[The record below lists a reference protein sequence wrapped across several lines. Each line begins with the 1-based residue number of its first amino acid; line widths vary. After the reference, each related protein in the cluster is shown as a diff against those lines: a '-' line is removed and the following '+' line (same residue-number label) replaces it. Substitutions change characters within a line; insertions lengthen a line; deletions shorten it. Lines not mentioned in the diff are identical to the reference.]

1 VSALLYPAYAI
12 ACLALLGFGWG
23 LFRRRRR
30 ASTGIVLLVTFGVFY
45 DNLVLALGTL
55 FGDLAQPGEA
65 LLLLSVPRFVL
76 HQLVLPWLIYAAWD
90 MAHQAGHGWA
100 GRRWARPTAIVLSSI
115 VMLAGVATRLVGLQL
130 EPEVA
135 DGVLRYVAVGTAGPP
150 VVSIVS
156 IGFAGLVGLL
166 FWRRSRWPWV
176 FLAAL
181 AVFVAEAFP
190 DEAVRRAIGSAFEIV
205 FLAVLLVTQ
214 LRLDAGRPIVPPVR
228 GGAEGGQSA
237 RRPAD

>member
-1 VSALLYPAYAI
+1 
-12 ACLALLGFGWG
+12 
-23 LFRRRRR
+23 
-30 ASTGIVLLVTFGVFY
+30 
-45 DNLVLALGTL
+45 
-55 FGDLAQPGEA
+55 
-65 LLLLSVPRFVL
+65 
-76 HQLVLPWLIYAAWD
+76 
-90 MAHQAGHGWA
+90 
-100 GRRWARPTAIVLSSI
+100 VLSSI